1 MSLRTARVT
10 AGAVGI
16 SAMVI
21 IVVAALTPPLEFN
34 GGLGNDGRVYAQMAT
49 ALREGTRPQIE
60 AGFVF
65 RVLPSAIVA
74 IMPFDVRTG
83 FLVLNVIALL
93 ATAPLLVA
101 LMRRYGASVPVSYV
115 GLIWWL
121 TLPMAARWALYYPV
135 LTDTAAFF
143 WLVAL
148 LVAALARRYLLF
160 AVALVAGILTREN
173 VAMAVAFLWRGELTP
188 RPIVATARAA
198 LLTLPAIVAYLGLQ
212 RVPLLPPAPVSGG
225 WLEAHHI
232 DTMIGRIITNQ
243 DGELWRFILT
253 APVTFGLLLWLP
265 IVSVRQ
271 TGAFL
276 TREMRWGYYIV
287 LGMVIGFIGGFDH
300 DRYLYVLTPA
310 LLVLTFGVGHQL
322 WASPRRAA
330 VLTVLQL
337 VAVRF
342 GLPIG
347 PTEPD
352 YFQFAIGLMTQE
364 RIWAYAALA
373 AAVFGVTLLLLR
385 WGPVR
390 YPSRSAV
397 GWRSP

>member
-1 MSLRTARVT
+1 MSLQTLRVA

-16 SAMVI
+16 SAIVI
-21 IVVAALTPPLEFN
+21 VIVAALTPPLEFN
-34 GGLGNDGRVYAQMAT
+34 GGLGNDGKVYAQMAT
-49 ALREGTRPQIE
+49 ALREGDRPEIE
-60 AGFVF
+60 AGFAL

-74 IMPFDVRTG
+74 LMPFDVRTG
-83 FLVLNVIALL
+83 FIVLNVAALL
-93 ATAPLLVA
+93 ATAPLLVS
-101 LMRRYGASVPVSYV
+101 LMRRYGASIPVGYL

-148 LVAALARRYLLF
+148 IVAALARRYLVF
-160 AVALVAGILTREN
+160 AAVLVAGVLTREN
-173 VAMAVAFLWRGELTP
+173 VAMAVAFLWRGELAP
-188 RPIVATARAA
+188 RPVAATTRAV
-198 LLTLPAIVAYLGLQ
+198 LVTLPALFAYLMLQ
-212 RVPLLPPAPVSGG
+212 RAPLLPLAPVSGG

-243 DGELWRFILT
+243 DGELWRFVLT
-253 APVTFGLLLWLP
+253 APLTFGLLFWLP
-265 IVSVRQ
+265 IVSARQ

-276 TREMRWGYYIV
+276 SREMRWGYYIGIGT
-287 LGMVIGFIGGFDH
+287 LIGFIGGFDH

-310 LLVLTFGVGHQL
+310 LLVLTFGVGRRL
-322 WASPRRAA
+322 WASPRRAVA
-330 VLTVLQL
+330 LTVLQL

-352 YFQFAIGLMTQE
+352 YFQYAIGLMTQE
-364 RIWAYAALA
+364 RMWLYAALA
-373 AAVFGVTLLLLR
+373 AAVFGGTVVLLR
-385 WGPVR
+385 RGPLR
-390 YPSRSAV
+390 FKPERA
-397 GWRSP
+397 GGRSP